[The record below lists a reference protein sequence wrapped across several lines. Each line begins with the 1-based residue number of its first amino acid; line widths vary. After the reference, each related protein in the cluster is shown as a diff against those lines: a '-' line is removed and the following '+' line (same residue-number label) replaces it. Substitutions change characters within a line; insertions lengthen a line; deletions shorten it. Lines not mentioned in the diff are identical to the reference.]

1 MPDGV
6 MPLVPVIVT
15 MPGEIDVTN
24 AGDAEAQI
32 TAALA
37 PGVTVIIADLTKT
50 SFCDSCGLQHLLRA
64 GEKAA
69 GSGAQLRLAI
79 SPTGRSPGSW
89 NRPASGA
96 VSRPIPRS
104 SRPPATS
111 RHPASRPR
119 PARHVWARPW
129 RTGGA

>member
-79 SPTGRSPGSW
+79 APGGTVARVMELTGLRRRIAVYPTIQQAAGNEP
-89 NRPASGA
+89 PSG
-96 VSRPIPRS
+96 
-104 SRPPATS
+104 
-111 RHPASRPR
+111 
-119 PARHVWARPW
+119 
-129 RTGGA
+129 